1 MTAVVIP
8 IAATC
13 AARERKRLR
22 DEQAFIEAIEAE
34 LDRGG
39 AGSMEELIRRAQD
52 RVKRR
57 RMQ

>member
-8 IAATC
+8 NAITC
-13 AARERKRLR
+13 AAREQKRLR

-39 AGSMEELIRRAQD
+39 AGSMEDLIKRAQA